1 MICPP
6 PRTATA
12 FFLVGLALTILVS
25 TAVTALA
32 YGQLLPQPL
41 LKAWLIAATHGL
53 LFASFNH
60 RAVGRNMTIFFRWGL
75 VMNLVRIVVLLAL
88 IFLAQQAGMEHFDP
102 FVVST
107 LIGYFCFLFSEV
119 AHLARRNIKG
129 DVN

>member
-41 LKAWLIAATHGL
+41 LKNL
-53 LFASFNH
+53 LL
-60 RAVGRNMTIFFRWGL
+60 T
-75 VMNLVRIVVLLAL
+75 
-88 IFLAQQAGMEHFDP
+88 
-102 FVVST
+102 
-107 LIGYFCFLFSEV
+107 
-119 AHLARRNIKG
+119 LARSL
-129 DVN
+129 